1 MLMRWLI
8 ITWFLSIWTSLHAE
22 PDWGAMD
29 ERFNRL
35 FLSLQDRPLELQSL
49 AREELFAALEA
60 ADCEAALV
68 AHSLLIRS
76 AMLLQFPPDP
86 SEWELTLPAGCRA
99 DYPRLN
105 YDIGCR
111 LMQAGQQEAAER
123 QFRLAAQAPKWASH
137 AWNMVGLML
146 HNSGDLAGAAEAW
159 ESAHEAVDGPPNPSV
174 LINLGLVYSEQGDW
188 RAALLWF
195 QLAHEAQKWNEEAK
209 AYTFLEDIEPLILLN
224 LLRSAVNVGDSV
236 IADQTWSQLSPN
248 ELTADPVRQLR
259 PLLDYTLWRNRPD
272 LIEGLVRVYA
282 PHVEM
287 DSLHAVDHLS
297 DRVLLFDPWRSA
309 VGWDLDRSIEVLVRA
324 ESDPSMR
331 RKVFSVDSLPKKVLV
346 SASGVRRVSAA
357 VWFVIGLYSL
367 GAAWFAW
374 RWHCLRAAK
383 HRLRNLNDADF
394 FAELKAVLYAG
405 NRHPHRQVAVEGLAR
420 RLDEKSGIGK
430 LTEQQLS
437 RLNAQE
443 TKVLERV
450 LSDHSSSQIAEELK
464 VTVQRIYNIRSSIRT
479 KLGLEF
485 GQAWDDLK
493 NNPND

>member
-1 MLMRWLI
+1 MRWLI
-8 ITWFLSIWTSLHAE
+8 FTCFLSIWTSLLAE
-22 PDWGAMD
+22 PDWVAMD

-35 FLSLQDRPLELQSL
+35 FLSLQDRPIELQSL

-76 AMLLQFPPDP
+76 AMLLQFPPDAA
-86 SEWELTLPAGCRA
+86 EWELTLPAGCRA

-105 YDIGCR
+105 YDMGCR
-111 LMQAGQQEAAER
+111 LMQAGRPEEAER
-123 QFRLAAQAPKWASH
+123 QFRLAAKAPKWASH

-146 HNSGDLAGAAEAW
+146 HNAGDLAGAAAAW
-159 ESAHEAVDGPPNPSV
+159 ERAHDAVEGPPNPSV
-174 LINLGLVYSEQGDW
+174 LINLGLVCSEQGDW

-195 QLAHEAQKWNEEAK
+195 QLAHEAQKWNEETK
-209 AYTFLEDIEPLILLN
+209 AYTFLEDIEPMILLN
-224 LLRSAVNVGDSV
+224 LLRSAVNTGDSV
-236 IADQTWSQLSPN
+236 VADQTWAQLRPN
-248 ELTADPVRQLR
+248 QLTADPVRQLR
-259 PLLDYTLWRNRPD
+259 PLLDYALWRNRPD

-282 PHVEM
+282 PHVER
-287 DSLHAVDHLS
+287 DSLHAVDHLN

-309 VGWDLDRSIEVLVRA
+309 VGWDLDRSMGVLVRA
-324 ESDPSMR
+324 ESDPAMR
-331 RKVFSVDSLPKKVLV
+331 RVVFSVDRLPKKTRV
-346 SASGVRRVSAA
+346 SASGVRWVSLV
-357 VWFVIGLYSL
+357 VWGIIGLCSL

-374 RWHCLRAAK
+374 RWQRLRAAK
-383 HRLRNLNDADF
+383 HRLGDLNDADF

-405 NRHPHRQVAVEGLAR
+405 DRHPHRQVVVAGLAR
-420 RLDEKSGIGK
+420 RLDQKSGIGK

-450 LSDHSSSQIAEELK
+450 LSHHSSSQIAEELS

-479 KLGLEF
+479 KLGLES

-493 NNPND
+493 NSPND